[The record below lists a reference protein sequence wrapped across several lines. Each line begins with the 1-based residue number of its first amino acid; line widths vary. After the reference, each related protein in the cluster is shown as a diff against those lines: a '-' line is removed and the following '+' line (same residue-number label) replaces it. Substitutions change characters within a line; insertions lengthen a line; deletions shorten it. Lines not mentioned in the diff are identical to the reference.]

1 MMSAQEPSGG
11 PPPAAV
17 EKAAGVLE
25 RHGERL
31 KHLPAVVGTGVGAS
45 RADRTKAAILVYVSR
60 ALSASERARFPAK
73 LEGIAVEIVE
83 SGPFVALG
91 ERGLAFSVLPL
102 EAMRP
107 PTAPEARL
115 IRSEAEWKELLAAV
129 GAESGPAAPDFSR
142 VTVVAIFAGER
153 PTGGYRVEIVRVVE
167 DKADPRKAVLHYRVV
182 PPARDAL
189 VAQMLTYPYAVIAI
203 ERRLDQV
210 VLVPPIA
217 SPHAK

>member
-31 KHLPAVVGTGVGAS
+31 RNLPGVVGTGVGAS
-45 RADRTKAAILVYVSR
+45 RSDRTKAAILVYVSR
-60 ALSASERARFPAK
+60 ALTPAERARFPAQ
-73 LEGIAVEIVE
+73 LEGVAVEIVE

-91 ERGLAFSVLPL
+91 ERRLAFSVLPV
-102 EAMRP
+102 EATRP
-107 PTAPEARL
+107 LTAPEARV
-115 IRSEAEWKELLAAV
+115 IRTEAQWKELLAAV
-129 GAESGPAAPDFSR
+129 GAESGPPAPDFNR

-153 PTGGYRVEIVRVVE
+153 RTGGYRVVVDSVVE
-167 DKADPRKAVLHYRVV
+167 DKAEPRKAVLHYRVV
-182 PPARDAL
+182 PPAPGAL
-189 VAQMLTYPYAVIAI
+189 VAQMLTYPYVVVAI
-203 ERRLDQV
+203 DRRLDQL

-217 SPHAK
+217 SPHAR